1 MLCKEHQ
8 HKPKLSLLSL
18 LSLKTK
24 LFAQHLVK
32 GLVNLLVGSIANLLL
47 ALLHLG
53 GSVSLGSLL
62 CSLGMSLDGS
72 GIFLDL
78 CLSSLLGS
86 LAGGI
91 GVRSHLGSIGIDG
104 SLGGGSTLLNACGQV
119 GDAVDQISNCLLYT
133 SDAADE

>member
-1 MLCKEHQ
+1 M
-8 HKPKLSLLSL
+8 
-18 LSLKTK
+18 
-24 LFAQHLVK
+24 
-32 GLVNLLVGSIANLLL
+32 
-47 ALLHLG
+47 
-53 GSVSLGSLL
+53 SLGSLL

-119 GDAVDQISNCLLYT
+119 GDAVDQISNGHVALGSGGESLLVLVYIFF
-133 SDAADE
+133 DL